1 MGRPTGIK
9 YRTSTPY
16 CDTFY
21 TLTCTKGKV
30 VLARRMRADTTVRA
44 PDLRQRAPSLLF
56 PWRSFD
62 YAGELDKSNTDRGLQ
77 VGNNKTIIM

>member
-44 PDLRQRAPSLLF
+44 PDLRQRAPSLLTL
-56 PWRSFD
+56 PLAKLRLRRGVGQEQHRPRL
-62 YAGELDKSNTDRGLQ
+62 AGGQ
-77 VGNNKTIIM
+77 